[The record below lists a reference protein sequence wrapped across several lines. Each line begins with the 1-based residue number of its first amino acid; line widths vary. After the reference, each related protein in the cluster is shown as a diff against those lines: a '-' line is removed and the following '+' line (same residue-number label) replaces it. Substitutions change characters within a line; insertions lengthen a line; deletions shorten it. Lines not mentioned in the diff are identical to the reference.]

1 MGHFPFYLIVFLKVM
16 TLSLGSTILL
26 PLFLR
31 IFTYQTARKSCI
43 FRLLSEGRKGF
54 WSEWLI
60 ASNWAFIMSRSFE
73 KSFLWISTLPSHEN
87 GWDKCPFFT
96 RNDLTV
102 VISFSPQKA
111 VENCNSV
118 FFHRPQSR
126 WFMCIVEFGQKLA
139 LWIPTLDD
147 NSTEPSMAAASS
159 HFGDLC
165 ADSRALFRAGR
176 QLLQV
181 GSHDI

>member
-26 PLFLR
+26 PPFLR

-118 FFHRPQSR
+118 FFS
-126 WFMCIVEFGQKLA
+126 IVLKVV
-139 LWIPTLDD
+139 
-147 NSTEPSMAAASS
+147 
-159 HFGDLC
+159 DLC
-165 ADSRALFRAGR
+165 ALWNLGRNWHYEFRPWMITARNLRWRRHLRILATYVPILAHYLG
-176 QLLQV
+176 LD
-181 GSHDI
+181 GNYCK

>member
-1 MGHFPFYLIVFLKVM
+1 MKMDEISAHFLPEMTWQLWLVFRRKRQSKIVIVF
-16 TLSLGSTILL
+16 
-26 PLFLR
+26 
-31 IFTYQTARKSCI
+31 
-43 FRLLSEGRKGF
+43 
-54 WSEWLI
+54 
-60 ASNWAFIMSRSFE
+60 
-73 KSFLWISTLPSHEN
+73 
-87 GWDKCPFFT
+87 
-96 RNDLTV
+96 
-102 VISFSPQKA
+102 
-111 VENCNSV
+111 

>member
-26 PLFLR
+26 PLFYGFLR
-31 IFTYQTARKSCI
+31 IK
-43 FRLLSEGRKGF
+43 RLVNHAFLGF
-54 WSEWLI
+54 WLKVEKAFEVEWLI